1 VGETQLD
8 EIAKETIIPEEI
20 ERVEEDPLA
29 EAQSNKITDDKQ
41 SLDEMRRV
49 NRESRPPTERDIVDE
64 VSALSKMMVPDEE
77 TIVPEESERV
87 EEQPAA
93 DEAQS
98 TSTADGNQLT
108 DENSVNRQSPLL
120 TEEEIDDEPIGLSK
134 LMTPDEQMEENQE
147 EEKEG
152 KEEEEK
158 KEEEIE
164 KEKDEGGEEE
174 VKEEEEK
181 EEEKENEGGEGG
193 EGDEEEEEDEDLP
206 TGNENPIEVVNT
218 PKRVEM
224 KVVRGANFPEAK
236 DSDKYYVSMRIEERC
251 DEKCDQ
257 KKKCKS
263 KTIRASQPEWNQDFS
278 IYTQN
283 PESCEITIKVK
294 KSSIFGLNKSTV
306 GFVKLYVS
314 SLDDN
319 VTEMQLNDESNNP
332 VGEACLKVNTK
343 ISDLPKVVAS
353 PAEVKRQER
362 KLKTRKMRHGSKPNA
377 AMKSPEIPEKPIK
390 PKPVKGWRKVKEYLV
405 KNRFLIRVD
414 R

>member
-1 VGETQLD
+1 M
-8 EIAKETIIPEEI
+8 II
-20 ERVEEDPLA
+20 
-29 EAQSNKITDDKQ
+29 
-41 SLDEMRRV
+41 
-49 NRESRPPTERDIVDE
+49 
-64 VSALSKMMVPDEE
+64 
-77 TIVPEESERV
+77 PEESERV

-98 TSTADGNQLT
+98 KSTADGNQLT
-108 DENSVNRQSPLL
+108 DEDSVNRQSPLL
-120 TEEEIDDEPIGLSK
+120 TEEEIDDEAPGLSK
-134 LMTPDEQMEENQE
+134 LMTPDEQMEE
-147 EEKEG
+147 
-152 KEEEEK
+152 
-158 KEEEIE
+158 
-164 KEKDEGGEEE
+164 
-174 VKEEEEK
+174 EEK
-181 EEEKENEGGEGG
+181 EEEKEEEEIEEKENEEK
-193 EGDEEEEEDEDLP
+193 EDEDEEEDEDLQ

-218 PKRVEM
+218 PKLIEI
-224 KVVRGANFPEAK
+224 KVVGGGNFPEAK

-278 IYTQN
+278 IYTLN

-362 KLKTRKMRHGSKPNA
+362 KLKTRKIRHGRKPNA
-377 AMKSPEIPEKPIK
+377 AMKSPEIPEKPNK
-390 PKPVKGWRKVKEYLV
+390 PKPVSRSRKMKEYLV
-405 KNRFLIRVD
+405 KNKFLIRVD